1 LLRSNGYRAWIRIM
15 NNAFKGQIRT
25 AFTATETE
33 MADLCDDMIYCFQLF
48 EQKKNLLRPS

>member
-1 LLRSNGYRAWIRIM
+1 M

-48 EQKKNLLRPS
+48 EQKKIFCVHYETAISSNNRKNY